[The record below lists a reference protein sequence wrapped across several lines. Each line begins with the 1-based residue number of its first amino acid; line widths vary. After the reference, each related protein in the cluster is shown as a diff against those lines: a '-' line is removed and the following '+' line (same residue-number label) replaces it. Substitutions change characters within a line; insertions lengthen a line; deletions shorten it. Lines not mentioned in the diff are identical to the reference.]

1 MAQKTVLFK
10 HLEQPEIHRLDVYRD
25 AGGYGAL
32 RTAVNDL
39 APAEVTQMVKDS
51 GLRGRGGAGFPTG
64 MKWSFLPKEYDT
76 SYLVCNADESEPGAF
91 KDRELMERNPH
102 QLIEGCLLAAYAI
115 RARHAFIY
123 VRGEYLAI
131 KELLD
136 AAIEQARQAGLV
148 GERIFGKDWGCEVSV
163 YRGAGAYICGEE
175 SAMLD
180 SLEGFRGFPRL
191 RPPFPAVRGLYGKPT
206 VVNNVETLAN
216 VPHIVANGAE
226 WFKSTGTEK
235 SPGTKICSIS
245 GPVNR
250 PGNYELE
257 MGTPFRYLLEDCAG
271 GMAGGK
277 SLKAYIPGGASAP
290 MLPGDCQDVGI
301 DFESYPAAG
310 STMGSASFILFP
322 EDCCIVFAQLRISE
336 FFSHESCGKCT
347 PCREGSRWLRQMVE
361 RIEEGGGREEDLPI
375 LLDVTDNM
383 VGKCFCALGDFATS
397 NIVAS
402 IRHFRHEYEQHIRE
416 RRCPFRPHP
425 AAEPL
430 LQIAGVA

>member
-1 MAQKTVLFK
+1 MGTKTVLFG
-10 HLEQPEIHRLDVYRD
+10 HIDHPHIDQLATYREL
-25 AGGYGAL
+25 GGYAAL
-32 RTAVNDL
+32 QTAITSME
-39 APAEVTQMVKDS
+39 PAEVVQLVKES

-64 MKWSFLPKEYDT
+64 LKWSFLPKEFDA

-102 QLIEGCLLAAYAI
+102 QLIEGCLIAAYAI
-115 RARHAFIY
+115 RAQHAFIY
-123 VRGEYLAI
+123 VRGEYLYV
-131 KELLD
+131 KEILD
-136 AAIEQARQAGLV
+136 AAIEEARAAGLV
-148 GERIFGKDWGCEVSV
+148 GDKILDRDWGCEVTV

-180 SLEGFRGFPRL
+180 SLEGYRGFPRL
-191 RPPFPAVRGLYGKPT
+191 RPPFPAVKGLYGMPT

-216 VPHIVANGAE
+216 VPHIVANGLD
-226 WFKSTGTEK
+226 WYKSMGTEK

-257 MGTPFRYLLEDCAG
+257 MGTPFRYLLEECAG
-271 GMAGGK
+271 GMIAGK

-290 MLPGDCQDVGI
+290 MLPGSALDIGI

-310 STMGSASFILFP
+310 STMGSASFITFP
-322 EDCCIVFAQLRISE
+322 DDVCIVFAQLRVSE

-347 PCREGSRWLRQMVE
+347 PCREGTRWLRQMVE
-361 RIEEGGGREEDLPI
+361 RIEDGDGREEDLPI
-375 LLDVTDNM
+375 LLDISDNM
-383 VGKCFCALGDFATS
+383 LGKCFCALGDFATS

-402 IRHFRHEYEQHIRE
+402 IKHFRLEYEQHIRE
-416 RRCPFRPHP
+416 RRCPFHGD
-425 AAEPL
+425 AAVSPSL
-430 LQIAGVA
+430 ATAGVA